1 MYFTIA
7 IEDLRKPAILLGS
20 KDFLLEAKLVASGK
34 KMPGL
39 RMVPET
45 IPLDCTV
52 MEEIESGVSA
62 VMDDIIAAL
71 TQPLTDE
78 EKSPQPA
85 KAEKLPRIA
94 FKGYLDEV
102 NQFFYKRGWTD
113 GLPIIPPTDE
123 AVSQMLMGTDLP
135 ANHVVGNILP
145 RLGIATVEKIA
156 INAVMAG
163 ALPTYMPLLIAA
175 VQALTDQRACFSA
188 WGISTGSF
196 SPFWIINGPIYKDL
210 NINNGSGA
218 LSPGNIANSA
228 IGRAMGLIILNI
240 GGARKGI
247 EDMGTFGNPA
257 KNSMVIAENEEANP
271 WEPLHVEQGY
281 SKEDSTITLCF
292 PNCISQVKPYGS
304 DDKGILNAAISNII
318 PGRAGPFSIL
328 ISPSNARIL
337 SEKGWTKKKIAAF
350 ISEHA
355 TVPANRHP
363 SYYGAA
369 TRIEGQQ
376 TSSPND
382 SKPILNNLSWI
393 KSIVFGGP
401 GNLVGLVAAQHNAG
415 EDWVTK
421 RIELPKNWDSLLI
434 KYKDIV
440 PKYIL

>member
-1 MYFTIA
+1 
-7 IEDLRKPAILLGS
+7 LKKPAILLSS
-20 KDFLLEAKLVASGK
+20 KDFAGEAKLVASSK
-34 KMPGL
+34 KVPGL
-39 RMVPET
+39 RIVPET

-62 VMDDIIAAL
+62 AMDDIIAAL

-78 EKSPQPA
+78 EELPQA
-85 KAEKLPRIA
+85 AEVEKLPHIV

-135 ANHVVGNILP
+135 ADHIVGKILP
-145 RLGIATVEKIA
+145 RLGKATVEKIA

-175 VQALTDQRACFSA
+175 VQAITDRRACFGS

-196 SPFWIINGPIYKDL
+196 SPFWIINGPVYKDL

-240 GGARKGI
+240 GGTRKGI
-247 EDMGTFGNPA
+247 EDLGTFGNPA

-281 SKEDSTITLCF
+281 SKEDSTVTLCF

-318 PGRAGPFSIL
+318 PGRAGPFCIL
-328 ISPSNARIL
+328 LSPSNARIL
-337 SEKGWTKKKIAAF
+337 SEKGWTKEKIAAF
-350 ISEHA
+350 ISKHA
-355 TVPANRHP
+355 IIPANHHP

-369 TRIEGQQ
+369 TRIKDQQ

-382 SKPILNNLSWI
+382 SKQILSNLNWI
-393 KSIVFGGP
+393 RSIVFGGS
-401 GNLVGLVAAQHNAG
+401 GNLVGLVAAQHNEG
-415 EDWVTK
+415 GDWVTK
-421 RIELPKNWDSLLI
+421 KIELPKNWDNLVTR
-434 KYKDIV
+434 YKGIV
-440 PKYIL
+440 PKYILY